1 MANLAL
7 ISELIKQKKMMI
19 SDFCEQSQITNQ
31 TLREMIKRNS
41 TKTDILE
48 RIANVLNVP
57 VGYFFNEY
65 SGIVVNGKNNQVHSG
80 QGNQIMLSPE
90 QREIEH
96 LREIIKE
103 KNNLLEEKER
113 LIQMLM
119 QTKS

>member
-1 MANLAL
+1 
-7 ISELIKQKKMMI
+7 MMI

>member
-7 ISELIKQKKMMI
+7 ISELIKHKKMMI
-19 SDFCEQSQITNQ
+19 GDFCEQSQITNQ
-31 TLREMIKRNS
+31 TLREIIKRNS

-57 VGYFFNEY
+57 VGYFFNEH